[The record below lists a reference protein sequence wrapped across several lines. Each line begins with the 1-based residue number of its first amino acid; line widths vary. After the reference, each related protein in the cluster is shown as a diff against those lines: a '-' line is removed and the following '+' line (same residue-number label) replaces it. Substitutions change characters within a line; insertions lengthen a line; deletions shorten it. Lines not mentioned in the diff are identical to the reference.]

1 MRRDIVKMKKK
12 QHIYVTQETS
22 HVCDLFP
29 RSGIGKYFLNLAR
42 RVRPVVCLQADTT
55 IKIEL

>member
-1 MRRDIVKMKKK
+1 MEKKQ

-55 IKIEL
+55 IKIAL